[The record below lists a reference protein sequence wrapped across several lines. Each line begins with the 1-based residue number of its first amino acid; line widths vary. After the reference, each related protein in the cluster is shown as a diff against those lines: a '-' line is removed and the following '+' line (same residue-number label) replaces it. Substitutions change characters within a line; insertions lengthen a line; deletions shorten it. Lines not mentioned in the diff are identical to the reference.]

1 LNGVAGGRTNKL
13 RPAACCRDCCL
24 QPAAHG
30 LLPAACCIFP
40 AVETSF
46 EWVAQIMGPVGS
58 PYENG
63 LFFLD
68 ISFPQAY
75 PFKPPKVTFKTRIY
89 HCNVN
94 SSGVRTDLPTPWQWA
109 GMLSA

>member
-1 LNGVAGGRTNKL
+1 
-13 RPAACCRDCCL
+13 
-24 QPAAHG
+24 
-30 LLPAACCIFP
+30 
-40 AVETSF
+40 
-46 EWVAQIMGPVGS
+46 MGPVGS

-75 PFKPPKVTFKTRIY
+75 PFKPPKVMFKTRIY

-94 SSGVRTDLPTPWQWA
+94 SSGVRTARSLSLAFASSLALSLLSLRRSLSLSLGVFVDVSSTGQRCCLFEPAPMVLRGERDPRSP
-109 GMLSA
+109 GM